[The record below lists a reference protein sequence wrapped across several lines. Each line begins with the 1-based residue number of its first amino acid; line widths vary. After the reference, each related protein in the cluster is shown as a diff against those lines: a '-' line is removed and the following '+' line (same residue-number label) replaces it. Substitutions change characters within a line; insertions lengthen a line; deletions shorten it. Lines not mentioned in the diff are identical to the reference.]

1 MAFRAFG
8 DGPYGFSFALNRT
21 TWPVAGM
28 GSCCLENGPAGVT
41 KAAAA
46 PAPSRRAKSRRE
58 MEIVFISP
66 IDKIVRGGMRG
77 RIAWYEV
84 RTSLGSAGC
93 QPADLGSLPR
103 PDHSSCAPQ
112 KLRVTAGSPPL
123 PPAVT
128 LRRDLFIV
136 KTAQKKMPA

>member
-28 GSCCLENGPAGVT
+28 CSGCLENEPAGLT

-58 MEIVFISP
+58 MEIVFISA
-66 IDKIVRGGMRG
+66 IHKIVRGGMRG
-77 RIAWYEV
+77 RIAWCEV
-84 RTSLGSAGC
+84 RTSPGAQAVSERSRGITWSRS
-93 QPADLGSLPR
+93 DI
-103 PDHSSCAPQ
+103 SC
-112 KLRVTAGSPPL
+112 RETVRG
-123 PPAVT
+123 
-128 LRRDLFIV
+128 LRRFHHHR
-136 KTAQKKMPA
+136 

>member
-21 TWPVAGM
+21 TWPVAEICSG
-28 GSCCLENGPAGVT
+28 CLENEPAGLT

-46 PAPSRRAKSRRE
+46 PAPSRRARSRRV
-58 MEIVFISP
+58 MQILLISA

-77 RIAWYEV
+77 RIAWCEV
-84 RTSLGSAGC
+84 RTRLGSAGC

-103 PDHSSCAPQ
+103 PDHSSSLQIA
-112 KLRVTAGSPPL
+112 RA
-123 PPAVT
+123 
-128 LRRDLFIV
+128 
-136 KTAQKKMPA
+136 